1 MLDEA
6 VTRHPLRDQ
15 AVRCTL
21 TVGADGWHVRPTG
34 RQDAH
39 VLTSMLRADA
49 LAVVPAGEGEV
60 PAGDRVGV
68 ELLR

>member
-1 MLDEA
+1 M
-6 VTRHPLRDQ
+6 
-15 AVRCTL
+15 
-21 TVGADGWHVRPTG
+21 RPTG
-34 RQDAH
+34 PQESH

-60 PAGDRVGV
+60 AAGDRMGV